1 MSVFKGAGV
10 AIVTPFLPNGDVN
23 YDKLAEIIEV
33 QINNG
38 TDAIVICGTTGE
50 SACLTEDE
58 HLDCIRFTVKQVK
71 GRVPVIAGAGSNC
84 TRTAVYLSE
93 EAEKAGADALLLVSP
108 YYNKTTQAGLID
120 HYTTVANSVK
130 IPVILYN
137 VKSRTGINIEP
148 ETVAELVKTVPNI
161 VGIKEASGDI
171 SQIAKLKAI
180 CPEVELYSGNDDQVV
195 PLLSLG
201 GLGVI
206 SVVSNV
212 APRYMHDLVMNY
224 LNGDTQTSMKM
235 QLDAIE
241 LVEALF
247 CETNPIPVKHAMNL
261 MGMQVGPLRKPLV
274 SMLPA
279 NLERLKK
286 AMTNFGLIKEL

>member
-10 AIVTPFLPNGDVN
+10 AIVTPFLANGDVN
-23 YDKLAEIIEV
+23 YDKLAEIIDI
-33 QINNG
+33 QIANG

-50 SACLTEDE
+50 SACLTEEE
-58 HLDCIRFTVKQVK
+58 HIDCIRFAVKQVNK
-71 GRVPVIAGAGSNC
+71 RVPVIAGTGSNC

-93 EAEKAGADALLLVSP
+93 EAERAGVDALLIVSP
-108 YYNKTTQAGLID
+108 YYNKTTQAGLVD
-120 HYTTVANSVK
+120 HYSTIASSVR
-130 IPVILYN
+130 IPIILYN

-148 ETVAELVKTVPNI
+148 ATVAELVRKNPNI

-171 SQIAKLKAI
+171 SQIAKLKSI

-195 PLLSLG
+195 PILSLG

-212 APRYMHDLVMNY
+212 APRYMHDMVMKY
-224 LNGDTQTSMKM
+224 LSGDQAGAAKM

-247 CETNPIPVKHAMNL
+247 CETNPIPVKHAMNI

-274 SMLPA
+274 SMQSA
-279 NLERLKK
+279 NLEKLKN
-286 AMTNFGLIKEL
+286 AMRNFGLIQA

>member
-10 AIVTPFLPNGDVN
+10 AIVTPFLQNGDVN
-23 YDKLAEIIEV
+23 YDKLAEIIEL
-33 QINNG
+33 QIKNG

-50 SACLTEDE
+50 SACLTEEE
-58 HLDCIRFTVKQVK
+58 HLDCIRFAIKQVNK
-71 GRVPVIAGAGSNC
+71 RVPVIAGTGSNC

-93 EAEKAGADALLLVSP
+93 EAEKAGADALLIVSP

-120 HYTTVANSVK
+120 HYSTVASSVK
-130 IPVILYN
+130 LPIILYN
-137 VKSRTGINIEP
+137 VKSRTGMNIEP
-148 ETVAELVKTVPNI
+148 QTVAELVNKVPNI

-171 SQIAKLKAI
+171 SQIAKIKSI
-180 CPEVELYSGNDDQVV
+180 CPDVELYSGNDDQVV
-195 PLLSLG
+195 PVLSLG

-212 APRYMHDLVMNY
+212 APRFMHDMVMKY
-224 LNGDTQTSMKM
+224 LSGDVQTATKM

-274 SMLPA
+274 SMMPA
-279 NLERLKK
+279 NLERLKL
-286 AMTNFGLIKEL
+286 AMKNFGLIQA

>member
-33 QINNG
+33 QISNS

-50 SACLTEDE
+50 SACLTEEE
-58 HLDCIRFTVKQVK
+58 HLDCIRFTVKQVR

-93 EAEKAGADALLLVSP
+93 EAEKAGADALLLVTP

-120 HYTTVANSVK
+120 HYSTVANSVK

-148 ETVAELVKTVPNI
+148 ETVAELVKKVPNI

-206 SVVSNV
+206 SVVSNI

-224 LNGDTQTSMKM
+224 LNGDIQKSAKM

-274 SMLPA
+274 SMLPD
-279 NLERLKK
+279 NLERLKR
-286 AMTNFGLIKEL
+286 AMTNFGLLN

>member
-10 AIVTPFLPNGDVN
+10 AIVTPFLQNGDVN
-23 YDKLAEIIEV
+23 YDKLAEIIEL
-33 QINNG
+33 QIKNG

-50 SACLTEDE
+50 SACLTEEE
-58 HLDCIRFTVKQVK
+58 HLDCIRFATKQVNK
-71 GRVPVIAGAGSNC
+71 RVPVIAGTGSNC

-93 EAEKAGADALLLVSP
+93 EAEKAGADALLIVSP

-120 HYTTVANSVK
+120 HYSTVASSGK
-130 IPVILYN
+130 LPIILYN
-137 VKSRTGINIEP
+137 VKSRTGMNIEP
-148 ETVAELVKTVPNI
+148 QTVAELVNKVPNI

-171 SQIAKLKAI
+171 SQIAKIKSI
-180 CPEVELYSGNDDQVV
+180 CPDVELYSGNDDQVV
-195 PLLSLG
+195 PVLSLG

-212 APRYMHDLVMNY
+212 APRFMHDMVMKY
-224 LNGDTQTSMKM
+224 LSGDVQTATKM

-274 SMLPA
+274 SMMPA
-279 NLERLKK
+279 NLERLKL
-286 AMTNFGLIKEL
+286 AMKNFGLIQA

>member
-23 YDKLAEIIEV
+23 YDKLAEIIEI
-33 QINNG
+33 QIKNG
-38 TDAIVICGTTGE
+38 TDSIVICGTTGE
-50 SACLTEDE
+50 SACLTEEE
-58 HLDCIRFTVKQVK
+58 HLDCIRFTVKQVNK
-71 GRVPVIAGAGSNC
+71 RVPVIAGSGSNC

-130 IPVILYN
+130 IPILLYN

-148 ETVAELVKTVPNI
+148 QTVATLVRNVPNI

-171 SQIAKLKAI
+171 SQIAKLRAI

-212 APRYMHDLVMNY
+212 APRYMHDLVMKY
-224 LNGDTQTSMKM
+224 LSGDVQGASKM

-274 SMLPA
+274 SMLPE
-279 NLERLKK
+279 NLERLRT
-286 AMTNFGLIKEL
+286 AMRNFGLIQA

>member
-10 AIVTPFLPNGDVN
+10 AIITPFLENGDVN
-23 YDKLAEIIEV
+23 YDKLAEIIEL
-33 QINNG
+33 QIKNG
-38 TDAIVICGTTGE
+38 TDSIVICGTTGE
-50 SACLTEDE
+50 SACLTEEE
-58 HLDCIRFTVKQVK
+58 HIECIRFAVKQVNK
-71 GRVPVIAGAGSNC
+71 RVPVIAGAGSNC

-93 EAEKAGADALLLVSP
+93 EAEKAGADALLLVTP

-120 HYTTVANSVK
+120 HYTTVANSVN
-130 IPVILYN
+130 IPIILYN
-137 VKSRTGINIEP
+137 VKSRTGVNIEP
-148 ETVAELVKTVPNI
+148 ETCAHLVKNVPNI

-171 SQIAKLKAI
+171 SQITKLKAI

-195 PLLSLG
+195 PILSVG

-212 APRYMHDLVMNY
+212 APRYMHDLVMKY
-224 LNGDTQTSMKM
+224 LSGDVQGSAKM
-235 QLDAIE
+235 QLDVIE

-274 SMLPA
+274 SMAPA
-279 NLERLKK
+279 NLERLRT
-286 AMTNFGLIKEL
+286 AMKNFGLIQA